1 MIRFTNRYVT
11 IWQRRTPNPR
21 RLLLLWFWI
30 RKFRWMSSPGVYPP
44 FAIRS
49 SVPTEPNFMQK
60 SEIGDD
66 ERVSS
71 GSESIWKEMGEEL
84 ISLSNKSENSPRT
97 CLCLL
102 VEIFNS
108 DYSECLEAD
117 DVKVPRPFTNCS
129 ASVAHK
135 SEFTLER
142 AGQVFWQSVGKWN
155 LVKSC
160 WKRSSLN
167 KDK

>member
-1 MIRFTNRYVT
+1 
-11 IWQRRTPNPR
+11 
-21 RLLLLWFWI
+21 
-30 RKFRWMSSPGVYPP
+30 
-44 FAIRS
+44 
-49 SVPTEPNFMQK
+49 MQK

-71 GSESIWKEMGEEL
+71 GSESIWKEMGEDL
-84 ISLSNKSENSPRT
+84 IPLSNKSENSPRT

-102 VEIFNS
+102 IEIFNS

-142 AGQVFWQSVGKWN
+142 AGQVLWQSVGKWN

-167 KDK
+167 KDKYNMMDVIHCGNMVGEFHRLDSIDALLFQGYRYGIVIV

>member
-1 MIRFTNRYVT
+1 
-11 IWQRRTPNPR
+11 
-21 RLLLLWFWI
+21 
-30 RKFRWMSSPGVYPP
+30 
-44 FAIRS
+44 
-49 SVPTEPNFMQK
+49 MQK

-71 GSESIWKEMGEEL
+71 GSESIWKEGEEL

-102 VEIFNS
+102 IEIFNS

-142 AGQVFWQSVGKWN
+142 AGQVLWQSVGKWN

-167 KDK
+167 KDKYNMMDVINCGNMVGEFHRLDSIDALLFQGYRYGIVIV